1 MAKHGME
8 GESSGE
14 DCAACAPPLEC
25 QCGFFAAQSNDSVGS
40 MPLPGKIQIA
50 LGSDH
55 AGFRLKEK
63 VREYL
68 ARRGAEVRDLGTE
81 SPEAVDYPDYA
92 ERVARQVANGQ
103 VDCGILVCGT
113 GVGMMLAANKVP
125 GIRAI
130 PCNDTISAYFARAHN
145 DGNILT
151 LGSRLLDEATMEKIV
166 DTWLATPF
174 EGGRHERRIKKI
186 DAIDEHFHAEKSS

>member
-1 MAKHGME
+1 
-8 GESSGE
+8 
-14 DCAACAPPLEC
+14 
-25 QCGFFAAQSNDSVGS
+25 
-40 MPLPGKIQIA
+40 MPLPGKIHIA

-55 AGFRLKEK
+55 AGFQLKEK

-68 ARRGAEVRDLGTE
+68 ARRGAEVRDLGTH
-81 SPEAVDYPDYA
+81 SPDSVDYPDYA
-92 ERVARQVANGQ
+92 EKVACQVADHQ
-103 VDCGILVCGT
+103 VDYGILVCGT
-113 GVGMMLAANKVP
+113 GMGMMLAANKIP

-130 PCNDTISAYFARAHN
+130 PCQDTISAYFARAHN

-151 LGSRLLDEATMEKIV
+151 LGGRLLDEATMQKVV

-186 DAIDEHFHAEKSS
+186 DAVDEHSHREKSS